1 MKLCQ
6 YQFQEEF
13 PIPIG
18 ISNFIGIRTC
28 IVAQFP
34 CTVTHGDGSET
45 LCVSV
50 LPVDSG
56 EDAFVS
62 KSVSTL
68 ISIFYYDLFLPIEY
82 LHQMCAFS
90 TPRNPP
96 ILCGHQLGVLQ
107 FSSVLTLSTQS

>member
-1 MKLCQ
+1 MHCS
-6 YQFQEEF
+6 
-13 PIPIG
+13 P
-18 ISNFIGIRTC
+18 
-28 IVAQFP
+28 QFP

-45 LCVSV
+45 LSVSV